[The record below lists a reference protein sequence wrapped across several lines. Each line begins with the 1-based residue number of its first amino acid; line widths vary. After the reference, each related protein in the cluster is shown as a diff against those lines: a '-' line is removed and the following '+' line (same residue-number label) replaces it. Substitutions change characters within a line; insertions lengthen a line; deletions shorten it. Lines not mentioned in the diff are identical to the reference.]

1 MTVNEQSIP
10 LWRDDRFWKIA
21 LQILAVLAA
30 IAIFTLL
37 GYNLNVNMQRV
48 GIEFGFDFLQ
58 SQASFAIGEDLTNY
72 DPSDP
77 VAGSYARVMFAGL
90 INTLRV
96 VVVGLI
102 LTTIVG
108 ITAGVASFSDNWL
121 LRKISQVYVE
131 IARNIPILVQL
142 LFWYLAVFSNLPR
155 PEDRLSFLG
164 MFYASKRGLYFPWP
178 GEVGRFSICAAVLI
192 VGAIAAFFVWRSRVK
207 AIVIKGESGQNQS
220 MILWAITAISV
231 LILLFGLGWQFPQEP
246 TEIGEIEGGLR
257 LTLEISA
264 LLVGLIIYTGAFISE
279 IVRAGIQSVAR
290 GQWEASK
297 ALGLKSNLTMRLV
310 VFPQALRVII
320 PPLNS
325 QYQNLAKNSS
335 LALAIA
341 YPDIYS
347 VSNTTFN
354 QTGRPIEVMIL
365 IMTTYLL
372 MNMVISLSMNQ
383 LNRSVQLRER

>member
-1 MTVNEQSIP
+1 MSANERSIP

-37 GYNLNVNMQRV
+37 GYNLNVNMQRA
-48 GIEFGFDFLQ
+48 GIKFGFDFLQ
-58 SQASFAIGEDLTNY
+58 SQASFAIGESLINY

-77 VAGSYARVMFAGL
+77 VAGSYARVMLAGL
-90 INTLRV
+90 VNTLRV
-96 VVVGLI
+96 VVLGII
-102 LTTIVG
+102 LTTILG
-108 ITAGVASFSDNWL
+108 IAAGVASFSDNWL

-142 LFWYLAVFSNLPR
+142 LFWYLAVFSKLPR
-155 PEDRLSFLG
+155 PGDRFSFFG
-164 MFYASKRGLYFPWP
+164 IFYASKRGLYMPWP
-178 GEVGRFSICAAVLI
+178 GEAGRFGICAAVLV
-192 VGAIAAFFVWRSRVK
+192 VGAIAAIFVWRSRTK
-207 AIVIKGESGQNQS
+207 AIVEGGESGQNQA
-220 MILWAITAISV
+220 IVLWVMAIVAF
-231 LILLFGLGWQFPQEP
+231 LILLFGLGWEFPHEP
-246 TEIGEIEGGLR
+246 EEVGQIEGGLR
-257 LTLEISA
+257 LTLELSA
-264 LLVGLIIYTGAFISE
+264 LLVGLVIYTGAFISE
-279 IVRAGIQSVAR
+279 IVRAGIQSVAK
-290 GQWEASK
+290 GQWEASR
-297 ALGLKSNLTMRLV
+297 ALGLRSNLTMRLV

-354 QTGRPIEVMIL
+354 QTGRPIEVMLL
-365 IMTTYLL
+365 IMVTYLL
-372 MNMVISLSMNQ
+372 MNMVISFSMNQ
-383 LNRSVQLRER
+383 LNRSVQLKER